1 MAMEQPYSPDMTD
14 EALARSACT
23 ERNAFGLL
31 VERYEQ
37 PLRRYVARLG
47 VRNPDDQSDVLQEV
61 FLKAYRNI
69 NSFDSRLKFSSWIY
83 RIAHNEAVSW
93 FRKRSVRPE
102 GHAVADGAEII
113 EFLRSGEASPEER
126 FDTTINAEAVN
137 AALWRL
143 QPRYRDAL
151 ILRYFEHKE
160 YQEISDILRVP
171 VGTVG
176 TLLHRGKQQ
185 LARELNP
192 AFIRM

>member
-1 MAMEQPYSPDMTD
+1 MEQLYSPDMSD
-14 EALARSACT
+14 EVLADAARV

-37 PLRRYVARLG
+37 PLRRYVTRLG
-47 VRNPDDQSDVLQEV
+47 VRNHDDQLDVLQEV

-69 NSFDSRLKFSSWIY
+69 NSFDTKLKFSSWIY

-93 FRKRSVRPE
+93 FRKRNARPE
-102 GHAVADGAEII
+102 GHAVADGEEVI
-113 EFLRSGEASPEER
+113 EFLRSGEVSPEEQ
-126 FDTTINAEAVN
+126 FDTVVNAEAVN
-137 AALWRL
+137 IALRRL
-143 QPRYRDAL
+143 DDRYRNAL

-185 LARELNP
+185 LAHELN
-192 AFIRM
+192 AAAIRM